1 MSYVLSVPNAI
12 DLRYKRYGRP
22 GARTADGY
30 IAKEDKSWY
39 VQSTLKKAH
48 RWKTVEKA
56 EAAALLIVMRLPEFL
71 GKLVPVEVAKF
82 GKLWMRAKNVPRSHR
97 DW

>member
-12 DLRYKRYGRP
+12 DLRYKQYGRP
-22 GARTADGY
+22 GRRTADGY
-30 IAKEDKSWY
+30 IAKEDDGWY

-56 EAAALLIVMRLPEFL
+56 EAAALILAVKYPEYL
-71 GKLVPVEVAKF
+71 GKFVPVEVAKV